1 MLRRA
6 RRAAPATPARS
17 AMPLASVGFGAD
29 APPVSAS
36 VSATS
41 SGRPRFSSAHASAFS
56 AKARSDAVP
65 SARSR
70 SVRRAAIPAS
80 ASPTDAVRSASITS
94 RAITSGRDR
103 TPARSDVARIAALSA
118 DGGDPLGPEEIDA
131 ALERLDAVDDFQ
143 LLAVPG
149 QSSPG
154 VVARFQSYCLRRR
167 AFYLVDCDERA
178 SFATL
183 GNGPDPAITGPSA
196 INSALY
202 FRWVVAPDPLQE
214 NRLRPD
220 PPSGFVAGI
229 YARTDALRGV
239 WNAPAGADAIL
250 TRSAGVSR
258 PLTDLESGAL
268 NERGVNCIRRFP
280 LRAGALIWGVV
291 LSTVPRSA
299 TPSGSTFPYGA
310 SLSSSRR
317 AWFAAPGGSSSSPT
331 PSRRGRASRMRR
343 EPS

>member
-1 MLRRA
+1 MSNEYSYPGVYVEEVPIVVRPIEGVSTSCAFVGRTA
-6 RRAAPATPARS
+6 RGPLDDSRPLGSFQEFVERYGGLDPRNRLGHSVMHFFANGGRS
-17 AMPLASVGFGAD
+17 
-29 APPVSAS
+29 
-36 VSATS
+36 
-41 SGRPRFSSAHASAFS
+41 
-56 AKARSDAVP
+56 
-65 SARSR
+65 
-70 SVRRAAIPAS
+70 
-80 ASPTDAVRSASITS
+80 
-94 RAITSGRDR
+94 
-103 TPARSDVARIAALSA
+103 ARIAALSA

-154 VVARFQSYCLRRR
+154 LVARFQSYCLRRR
-167 AFYLVDCDERA
+167 AFYLVDCDEQA

-202 FRWVVAPDPLQE
+202 FPWVIAPDPLQE

-239 WNAPAGADAIL
+239 WKAPAGADAIL

-268 NERGVNCIRRFP
+268 NERGVNCLRTFP
-280 LRAGALIWGVV
+280 LRAGALIWGSRT
-291 LSTVPRSA
+291 LDGSEERDSEWKYVPVRRLALFLEESLVRWHPVGRLRA
-299 TPSGSTFPYGA
+299 QHRVDVGA
-310 SLSSSRR
+310 RP
-317 AWFAAPGGSSSSPT
+317 A
-331 PSRRGRASRMRR
+331 SRRG
-343 EPS
+343 PS